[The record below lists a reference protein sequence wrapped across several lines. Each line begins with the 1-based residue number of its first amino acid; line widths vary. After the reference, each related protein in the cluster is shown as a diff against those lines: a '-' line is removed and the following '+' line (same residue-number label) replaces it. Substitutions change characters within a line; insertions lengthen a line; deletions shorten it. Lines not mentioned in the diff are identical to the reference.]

1 MFCFDFRSN
10 FLVSISLLIN
20 IGKEMSLPGFRRSK
34 EELVLLTS
42 EDAWQIVIIG
52 LDLIMFSDSISSM

>member
-20 IGKEMSLPGFRRSK
+20 IGEEMSLPGFRRSK